1 MTQTSPPMEAAPPAQ
16 ERHPWIPAW
25 LDDVPGV
32 GRLAVTLLNDSR
44 VRYLLA
50 GGITAVISYAY
61 FSVLFLLVGHH
72 VHYLV
77 TLTIANFLTTVTA
90 YPIYQHGVYQA
101 GQGGFAQFLRF
112 YATCLWAL
120 VFGLVTMP
128 LLVELVSVPVLLA
141 QAIVIVVFPLINY
154 PLQRRWAFGGGR
166 R

>member
-1 MTQTSPPMEAAPPAQ
+1 MTQTSRPIVAAPPAPD
-16 ERHPWIPAW
+16 RHPWIPAW
-25 LDDVPGV
+25 LERVPGI
-32 GRLAVTLLNDSR
+32 GRLAVTLLNDPR

-61 FSVLFLLVGHH
+61 FSGLFLLVGHH

-77 TLTIANFLTTVTA
+77 TLTVANFLTTVTA

-120 VFGLVTMP
+120 VFGLVAMP
-128 LLVELVSVPVLLA
+128 LLVEVAGAPVLLA